1 MKGIVEGLPG
11 EAPTCPH
18 CGSGLAP
25 RVVTLSGRRI
35 FAGWLACTC
44 AAAQAEEDA
53 RDAAERA
60 DEARRA
66 AAEDAWRLS
75 SALDRARVP
84 LRYRDA
90 SDAGVRPDA
99 YVFGPVGVGKTHA
112 ACATAV
118 AHVRAGGTV
127 RFATPLDVAARV
139 RSTYHG
145 GAGDEDSVVSDLVGC
160 DLLVLDDLG
169 RERETAWSLA
179 LLWRVV
185 DGRYG
190 RMADT
195 LVTSN
200 YSRSELASRLAS
212 EGDEVM
218 ARAVVS
224 RLAEMTVPVMMGGK
238 DRRLA

>member
-1 MKGIVEGLPG
+1 MEGIVEGLPR
-11 EAPTCPH
+11 EAPVCPH
-18 CGSGLAP
+18 CGARLDP
-25 RVVTLSGRRI
+25 RVVTLSRRMI
-35 FAGWLACTC
+35 FAGWMTCRC
-44 AAAQAEEDA
+44 AAAQAEEA
-53 RDAAERA
+53 EREAAERA
-60 DEARRA
+60 AESRREESA
-66 AAEDAWRLS
+66 AGRELTT
-75 SALDRARVP
+75 ALDRARIP
-84 LRYRDA
+84 QRYRDA
-90 SDAGVRPDA
+90 SDAGVPADA

-118 AHVRAGGTV
+118 ARVRAGGRV

-190 RMADT
+190 RMPPA
-195 LVTSN
+195 
-200 YSRSELASRLAS
+200 
-212 EGDEVM
+212 
-218 ARAVVS
+218 
-224 RLAEMTVPVMMGGK
+224 P
-238 DRRLA
+238 